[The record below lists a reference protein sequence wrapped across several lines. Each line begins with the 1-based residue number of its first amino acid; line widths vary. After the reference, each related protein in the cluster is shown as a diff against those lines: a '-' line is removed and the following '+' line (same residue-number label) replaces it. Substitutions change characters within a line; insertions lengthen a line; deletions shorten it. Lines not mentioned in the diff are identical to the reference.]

1 MRMLKVLLVLLIVL
15 YFTSGVVQVRPGEL
29 GVVRRFGRV
38 LAHKPEPGL
47 WLGLP
52 WGIDRLQRVAVDRV
66 QTVAVGY
73 QEGDAPVTGMVPGQ
87 LLTGDH
93 NLVNVT
99 AALYYKVRPEAV
111 EDYVAEGDRVEA
123 LLARAAE
130 AVMGEW
136 VAGRTVD
143 DVLLNGKNDLRGV
156 LKDRT
161 QEVVDAYRLGVQ
173 MLDARVAAVAP
184 PDEVKAA
191 FAGVALEQTRITTR
205 RNQAEQQAEAQWRR
219 AQADKYRLEQATAA
233 YVHGQQLLARRD
245 AERFEQRLKQYQEG
259 LRTNPQ
265 YLRQIWEEER
275 GKLFALLKQ
284 NNQIDLLDHHLG
296 SGGLDVIT
304 APPLPPK

>member
-1 MRMLKVLLVLLIVL
+1 VRILKILALLLIAL
-15 YFTSGVVQVRPGEL
+15 YLLSGVVQLRPGERA
-29 GVVRRFGRV
+29 VVRRFGRV
-38 LAHKPEPGL
+38 LEHKPEAGL
-47 WLGLP
+47 WVGLP
-52 WGIDRLQRVAVDRV
+52 WGMDRLDRVAVDRV

-73 QEGDAPVTGMVPGQ
+73 QEADTPPAGMAAGQ

-99 AALYYKVRPEAV
+99 ATLYYKVRPEAV
-111 EDYVAEGDRVEA
+111 EDYVAAGDRAEG

-130 AVMGEW
+130 AALGEW

-143 DVLLNGKNDLRGV
+143 YVLLNGKNDLRGV

-161 QEVVDAYRLGVQ
+161 QEVVDGYRLGVEV
-173 MLDARVAAVAP
+173 LNAEVTALAP
-184 PDEVKAA
+184 PEEVKAA
-191 FAGVALEQTRITTR
+191 FDSVALEQTRITTR

-219 AQADKYRLEQATAA
+219 AQADRYRLEQATAA
-233 YVHGQQLLARRD
+233 YVHGQRLLARRD

-259 LRTNPQ
+259 LRSNPH

-296 SGGLDVIT
+296 AGGLDVIT